1 MNFQLIEFMISNNQ
15 VSEPITGQMTL
26 TKVINDLQINSDSEF
41 QSELLYPSFFSDD
54 LTSIHK

>member
-1 MNFQLIEFMISNNQ
+1 MNELSTHRVYDKQQSGFRTNHR
-15 VSEPITGQMTL
+15 TL

-54 LTSIHK
+54 LTSVHK

>member
-15 VSEPITGQMTL
+15 VSEPITEQMTL

-41 QSELLYPSFFSDD
+41 QS
-54 LTSIHK
+54 